1 LGDIE
6 KKDGRLI
13 ASAEYRVKKFM
24 IRHKNLFIQD
34 GLNEKNLREINNKL
48 PDAKRFMCISHKE
61 DGCENI
67 IISLLMKRGT
77 YDDVIV
83 INGYKLVEIMLSKD
97 AHYQCLSE
105 VKANLV
111 IIYITGK
118 ECTNKSLQEV
128 VNQVISNQYMDG
140 KECYLIYKGS
150 DLKSKYPQ
158 VYDNFKGIH
167 AEIVNIDNSKVNCE
181 EEIAR

>member
-1 LGDIE
+1 MGDIE

-13 ASAEYRVKKFM
+13 ASSEYRVKKFM

-34 GLNEKNLREINNKL
+34 GLNLENLREINNKL
-48 PDAKRFMCISHKE
+48 PNAKRVMCISHNE
-61 DGCENI
+61 DSCENI

-97 AHYQCLSE
+97 ADYPCLSAI
-105 VKANLV
+105 KAQLV
-111 IIYITGK
+111 IIYITNY
-118 ECTNKSLQEV
+118 ECKNRVLPDLL
-128 VNQVISNQYMDG
+128 NQVISNQYMDG

-150 DLKSKYPQ
+150 DLKSKYPE
-158 VYDNFKGIH
+158 VYGNFKGIH
-167 AEIVNIDNSKVNCE
+167 AEIVNIDNSKVNCSE
-181 EEIAR
+181 EDRL